1 MKNVT
6 FIMAKQQV
14 WKYSK
19 TKFLMIKLWGG
30 GFEII
35 WRDFYTKQCVE
46 PVGDRVQQEN
56 VGRTVSEEIQPLV
69 EIRT

>member
-1 MKNVT
+1 
-6 FIMAKQQV
+6 MAKQQV

-56 VGRTVSEEIQPLV
+56 VGRTECLRRNSTTS
-69 EIRT
+69 RN